1 MLPTRA
7 KVREIYGEQIEAIAK
22 NAHNQ
27 AQGATYVVY
36 VILDHSRP
44 DPNGFFAGTPIYV
57 GQSGRIHDR
66 IVDHCQAALVYG
78 GCEGSIKAT
87 LAKMIES
94 GNLPSVKVVQL
105 CNGKDSSLIAE
116 TRWAQ
121 KLLAMGYQLKNRTPL
136 QARVMTQKQW
146 VDFERRAA
154 AVDAAQGIAWPPAVV
169 VAATGTIDQIG

>member
-27 AQGATYVVY
+27 ALGAAYVVY
-36 VILDHSRP
+36 VILDQTRL
-44 DPNGFFAGTPIYV
+44 DPNGLFAGTPIYV

-78 GCEGSIKAT
+78 GGEGSLKAT
-87 LAKMIES
+87 LADMIES
-94 GNLPSVKVVQL
+94 GNPPSVKVVQL
-105 CNGKDSSLIAE
+105 CDGKDSSLFAE

-136 QARVMTQKQW
+136 QASVMTQKQW

-154 AVDAAQGIAWPPAVV
+154 AVDAAQGIAWPPTVV
-169 VAATGTIDQIG
+169 VAPTSTIDPIG